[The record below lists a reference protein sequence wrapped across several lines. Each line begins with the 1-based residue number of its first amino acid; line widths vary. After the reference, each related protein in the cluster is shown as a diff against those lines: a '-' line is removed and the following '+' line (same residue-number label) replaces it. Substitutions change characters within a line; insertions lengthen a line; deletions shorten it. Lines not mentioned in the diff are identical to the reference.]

1 MTGGEHISARLV
13 SFNPTCFFEARVH
26 LAGSPGA
33 AGSSLPSIL
42 HDSISPGAM
51 LRTVEPHRGFDY
63 PTPDVPISV
72 ATRTVDSLGRH
83 VPPLRLEPW
92 SFRQPSMD
100 RRSRPC
106 RDRCRA
112 SGG

>member
-1 MTGGEHISARLV
+1 MRASIAARRPPVTL
-13 SFNPTCFFEARVH
+13 CAY
-26 LAGSPGA
+26 
-33 AGSSLPSIL
+33 
-42 HDSISPGAM
+42 M

-92 SFRQPSMD
+92 SFHQPSID
-100 RRSRPC
+100 RRSRLC